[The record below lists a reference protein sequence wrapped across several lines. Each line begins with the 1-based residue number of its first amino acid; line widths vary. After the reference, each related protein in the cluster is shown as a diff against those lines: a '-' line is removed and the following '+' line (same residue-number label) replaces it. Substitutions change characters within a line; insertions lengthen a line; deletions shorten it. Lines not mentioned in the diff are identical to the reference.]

1 MRNFLFYTLNSIYEV
16 IKNRQMI
23 KSIFVFKIFKIFYYS
38 HDKLQIL
45 ATSFIILRL
54 LNSNLIKSIKMFPYF
69 YSKHA
74 QNIQKMLLQI

>member
-38 HDKLQIL
+38 YDKSQIL
-45 ATSFIILRL
+45 TSL
-54 LNSNLIKSIKMFPYF
+54 Y
-69 YSKHA
+69 
-74 QNIQKMLLQI
+74 